1 MAHKLLKIPVVEKRD
16 CVINEIIDQLNDVI
30 EHGGGG
36 GATGFY
42 VGTKE
47 QRLALD
53 AQNGYE
59 FNQVE
64 EDGTVHRYCYEH
76 DEWVLLSNPD
86 EHDTE
91 EVIIALSTNFGTI
104 DFSTLE
110 IYVTNN
116 NTGVRHLIDIDSTG
130 TGIIYIPIGDEYTVE
145 YPEVEGFTSPDNV
158 TIIAERYV
166 RQINAVYVMEN
177 ASSTFYIMR
186 NISDPDSKV
195 IHEDGGTF
203 GKDGTVD
210 NNVVTWIRANSHAY
224 VGTWDTIN
232 DTMNLKQLSDTDF
245 EMYADNTSAE
255 DDIKDIHSL
264 GSDVFVKL
272 PEFWYRS
279 KVESSYIEFSFSK
292 NEQPGY
298 QHWDS
303 KFLIGAYEATVI
315 NNMVRSLSGKNPTG
329 NVSQQNFKQY
339 SRNRNQSINLPAN
352 NGYSLIKF
360 VPHSVLGFL
369 FYAYYGSTNCQSKCG
384 SGTSSNDKLTGTRNS
399 LGMTDTDGSNGNS
412 GSIKFWGLENWWG
425 NKYEWLDDIVSV
437 DAQGT
442 CNILNLDGSI
452 ADQINVVNT
461 NGQWV
466 RISDINPGNKM
477 YLCPSA
483 ASGTDF
489 TTEYADGVN
498 VSPASGLVAFRS
510 GDEAYPNGGV
520 GCLYVIYAP
529 SYASPNIGSRLLY
542 YGPQNII
549 TD

>member
-16 CVINEIIDQLNDVI
+16 VVINEIIDQLNDVI

-47 QRLALD
+47 QRLALE

-64 EDGTVHRYCYEH
+64 EDGTVHRYFYEH
-76 DEWVLLSNPD
+76 NEWVLLANPD
-86 EHDTE
+86 EHETE

-116 NTGVRHLIDIDSTG
+116 NTGVRHLISIDSTG
-130 TGIIYIPIGDEYTVE
+130 TGIIYIPIGDEYTIE
-145 YPEVEGFTSPDNV
+145 YPEVEGYTVPDNV

-166 RQINAVYVMEN
+166 RQVNSVYVMES
-177 ASSTFYIMR
+177 ASSTFYLMK

-195 IHEDGGTF
+195 RHEDGGTF

-210 NNVVTWIRANSHAY
+210 TNVVTWIRANSHAY
-224 VGTWDTIN
+224 VGTWDAIN

-255 DDIKDIHSL
+255 DDIKDIHGL
-264 GSDVFVKL
+264 GSDVFIKL

-303 KFLIGAYEATVI
+303 KFLIAVYEATVV
-315 NNMVRSLSGKNPTG
+315 NNMVRSLSGKTPTG
-329 NVSQQNFKQY
+329 NVNQQTFKQY

-399 LGMTDTDGSNGNS
+399 LGMTDTDDSNGNS

-425 NKYEWLDDIVSV
+425 NKYEWFDDIVSV
-437 DAQGT
+437 DNQGT

-461 NGQWV
+461 NNQWI

-483 ASGTDF
+483 ASGTDY
-489 TTEYADGVN
+489 TTEYADGVY
-498 VSPASGLVAFRS
+498 VSPASGQVARRS
-510 GDEAYPNGGV
+510 DGEALPSGGV
-520 GCLYVIYAP
+520 GCLYVEHAP
-529 SYASPNIGSRLLY
+529 SFAYPSVGSRLLY
-542 YGPQNII
+542 YGPCNIV
-549 TD
+549 